1 MRVHGAAALVKP
13 VTAAALCADLA
24 GAALDRPLPPEYLLP
39 HAMSIGD
46 LLFDA
51 LMYPLEAM
59 ALRRR
64 RRTIIP
70 RARGAVLEVGAGTG
84 ANLRYYRWERV
95 SGLDLVDI
103 APGGALMR
111 TRAISGVPVRTREA
125 DAQSLPF
132 PDRSFDTV
140 VSTLVFC
147 SVPDQARGLSE
158 VRRVLR
164 DGGIFVFMEHV
175 RPDGRR
181 SGRLMDVLNP
191 FWLSLNG
198 QCNLNRDT
206 LAAIRNA
213 GFCVRGLRRSGGG
226 ILIDGVAR
234 RAERHGAPSS

>member
-1 MRVHGAAALVKP
+1 MSVHAATFLVKP
-13 VTAAALCADLA
+13 ATA
-24 GAALDRPLPPEYLLP
+24 AALDRPLPPKYLLRN
-39 HAMSIGD
+39 AMSIGD

-51 LMYPLEAM
+51 FMYPLEAL

-64 RRTIIP
+64 RRAIIP

-84 ANLRYYRWERV
+84 ANLPYYRWKRV
-95 SGLDLVDI
+95 SALDFVDT
-103 APGGALMR
+103 APGGALKR
-111 TRAISGVPVRTREA
+111 LRAIRGVPVRTREA

-147 SVPDQARGLSE
+147 SVSDQARGLSE

-164 DGGIFVFMEHV
+164 DGGVFVFLEHV

-181 SGRLMDVLNP
+181 FGRLMDVLNP

-206 LAAIRNA
+206 LAAIRSA
-213 GFCVRGLRRSGGG
+213 GFLVRRVRRSGGG
-226 ILIDGVAR
+226 ILIDGIAR
-234 RAERHGAPSS
+234 PAERDGDPSS